1 MIGEWVVECDVV
13 WCCCVRALRGKNK
26 SEFLTKLKGV
36 VTTFCDMIRHECPE
50 GELIAPKYVS
60 GHQCMCV
67 CVFVCACVCDSF
79 LVIPTTASYG
89 ATIFPF
95 HIPRLSLCDEQ
106 EGTKVQQTCTIYGNK
121 CYQCSCTVKSWHTSC
136 PPWERANWKAINRHL
151 YWVSSI
157 MNCLKIEVCFFIML
171 TMLLIAMFI
180 CCVTIISIA
189 SVNWWI

>member
-67 CVFVCACVCDSF
+67 CLFVLACVIPFLSF
-79 LVIPTTASYG
+79 LPQQAMGLQFFHST
-89 ATIFPF
+89 FPDF
-95 HIPRLSLCDEQ
+95 LCVMSKKALRYNRLTL
-106 EGTKVQQTCTIYGNK
+106 YM
-121 CYQCSCTVKSWHTSC
+121 
-136 PPWERANWKAINRHL
+136 AINVTSVPAQWNL
-151 YWVSSI
+151 GI
-157 MNCLKIEVCFFIML
+157 
-171 TMLLIAMFI
+171 LL
-180 CCVTIISIA
+180 VHHEREQTERL
-189 SVNWWI
+189 